1 MKKSTS
7 AVKAQ
12 SRRSADSTKTRPHK
26 QPEKIGVCVVCGSWA
41 PCKCPKP
48 EDPSTWPVLWRVVA
62 PTAGSFNHD
71 MVFTETTSN
80 GVCGKPSGRRGTS
93 RTGQPLRMSTIAPP
107 ACGAALSF
115 LPLGRL
121 VDGRTRNRTRKL
133 AFLERPWPYRSHE
146 VCVLT
151 KLHGGLASRRAGSDE
166 TNPLSVMGLDEAQG
180 LGEVRV
186 VRHDHGAVVGIHPSV
201 VQHV

>member
-71 MVFTETTSN
+71 MVFTETEDEQEAEKSLRAL
-80 GVCGKPSGRRGTS
+80 RRQGWPV
-93 RTGQPLRMSTIAPP
+93 RLERV
-107 ACGAALSF
+107 ACGS
-115 LPLGRL
+115 LPPKAVTSIVLLRSTNAQNPGGVPRPILG
-121 VDGRTRNRTRKL
+121 VW
-133 AFLERPWPYRSHE
+133 E
-146 VCVLT
+146 
-151 KLHGGLASRRAGSDE
+151 
-166 TNPLSVMGLDEAQG
+166 PLS
-180 LGEVRV
+180 
-186 VRHDHGAVVGIHPSV
+186 
-201 VQHV
+201 